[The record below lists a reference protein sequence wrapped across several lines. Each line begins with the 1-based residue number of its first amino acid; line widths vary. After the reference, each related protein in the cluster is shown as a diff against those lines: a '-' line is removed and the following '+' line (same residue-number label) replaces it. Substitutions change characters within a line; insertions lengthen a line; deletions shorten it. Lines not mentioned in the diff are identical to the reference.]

1 MYWIYYWNNMQYVTT
16 AAFLLTVGHDYYSS
30 AGKQLT
36 HCSSA
41 VDNVELL
48 AAGKAQVGNEKSSV
62 L

>member
-1 MYWIYYWNNMQYVTT
+1 MQYVTT

-48 AAGKAQVGNEKSSV
+48 AAGKAQVGN
-62 L
+62 